1 MKTPLCM
8 VLLAMVAGCRSVGP
22 DYARPEAAT
31 PAGWREPSPTAVRA
45 APYPRWWRL
54 FGDPVLDELAARSL
68 AANQNLRKAVAR
80 LDEGRATLR
89 AAVADAGPAATFSPS
104 AGRARTSENGTAR
117 NQAGAGGVGPELT
130 RNTWRVALDTGYELD
145 FWGRVRRSLE
155 NAEAQL
161 GALEAATD
169 TVRLTLA
176 GDVAQNYFGLRVLD
190 AELAVLQRTVAL
202 RRDALA
208 TYRARAAGG
217 LGLDVEVSR
226 AETEL
231 ANAEAEAIDVARR
244 RAIFENALAVLCG
257 EPPATFRIAA
267 RAEPLRLPPTVPA
280 GLPAE
285 LLLRRPDL
293 AEADRLAAAQSAA
306 IGMTKASFLPTVR
319 LTGAAGVE
327 SVELKDLLSWDSRL
341 WSVGPSVS
349 LPVFKTKSNQANL
362 RAVEAR
368 YEQAVAEYRQRALVA
383 FREVED
389 ALGNARAY
397 ADQAAAQEQA
407 LAAARKTAEFFEERL
422 RGGMIGALEAVEARR
437 TLLQAERAAVQT
449 LGARYTASVQL
460 IKALGGGW
468 SGAE

>member
-1 MKTPLCM
+1 MKPLHFI
-8 VLLAMVAGCRSVGP
+8 LPLAMLAGCRSVGP
-22 DYARPEAAT
+22 DYARPEATT
-31 PAGWREPSPTAVRA
+31 PAGWREPSPTSAEA
-45 APYPRWWRL
+45 APDPRWWRL

-89 AAVADAGPAATFSPS
+89 AAVADVGLAGTLAPS
-104 AGRARTSENGTAR
+104 ASRARISENGR
-117 NQAGAGGVGPELT
+117 QQNQAPAGGGGPNPT
-130 RNTWRVALDTGYELD
+130 QNTWRVALDTSYELD

-161 GALEAATD
+161 DALEAATG
-169 TVRLTLA
+169 TVRLTLT
-176 GDVAQNYFGLRVLD
+176 GDVAQNYFGLRILD
-190 AELAVLQRTVAL
+190 AEQAVLRRTVAL

-208 TYRARAAGG
+208 TNRARAAGG
-217 LGLDVEVSR
+217 IGLDVEVSR

-244 RAIFENALAVLCG
+244 RAVFERVLAVLCG
-257 EPPATFRIAA
+257 EPPATFRIAS
-267 RAEPLRLPPTVPA
+267 RAEALRLPPAVPA

-285 LLLRRPDL
+285 LLLRRPDV
-293 AEADRLAAAQSAA
+293 AEAERLAAAQSAA

-319 LTGAAGVE
+319 LTGAAGLE
-327 SVELKDLLSWDSRL
+327 SLELKDLLSWDSRL

-407 LAAARKTAEFFEERL
+407 LAAARTTAEFFEQRL
-422 RGGMIGALEAVEARR
+422 RGGMIGALEAVEAQR
-437 TLLQAERAAVQT
+437 TLLQTERAAVQT